1 MPSWWL
7 SWAGWGACRAQCWGA
22 CWWASSTISAR
33 RSSPSCPTSRSSRPW
48 PPFSPSGPRG
58 SSAARDPP
66 PRAARRWRRRAP
78 RPRGPLPARVPADA
92 RHPGPHR
99 RHSRHEPR
107 RAAGLYGHAAA
118 GPCRLLGRG
127 CLCGGA
133 PRHRARRRPR
143 GLSRRRRA
151 ARGGHRGR
159 LRPRRHPRG
168 RHLFPDDH
176 ARAGHGGLGSGLPL
190 GLGHQGR
197 QRRVRRAASE
207 PAGPGPPRRAPALLL
222 LRAGGG
228 LPGLGAAGPARRL
241 ALRPP
246 PARNPRERVAHA
258 EPRLSRVAAQ
268 VSRLRAVRHRGGRGR
283 RALGLLQR
291 LRLAHRRAAHY
302 LGGGPP
308 HGSAGRSRLPGRLPA
323 GRGRHRVPQELRQHL
338 HQALAAHPGRRVH
351 RRHPLRAPGRDGRAP
366 GAATL
371 ALPLAGVSKSFGG
384 LHAVEGVTLSVQA
397 GERRALI
404 GPNGAGKTTL
414 FNLISGTLPLSGGAI
429 SLFGQDVTRAPAHRR
444 AALGLARTFQI
455 TNLFPDLTVLENCLL
470 AVQALS
476 PVKFSMLRP
485 VTAYGHLRESA
496 RAMLE
501 AVGLEAV
508 AAARVNVLS
517 HGEQRQLEIA
527 LALAGRPRVLLLDE
541 PTAGLSPAESR
552 LMAALLAR
560 LHPALTLTMIEH
572 DMDIALELSPTVT
585 VLHYGRVIAD
595 GSREEIRADP
605 QVREI
610 YLGG

>member
-1 MPSWWL
+1 
-7 SWAGWGACRAQCWGA
+7 
-22 CWWASSTISAR
+22 
-33 RSSPSCPTSRSSRPW
+33 
-48 PPFSPSGPRG
+48 
-58 SSAARDPP
+58 
-66 PRAARRWRRRAP
+66 
-78 RPRGPLPARVPADA
+78 
-92 RHPGPHR
+92 
-99 RHSRHEPR
+99 
-107 RAAGLYGHAAA
+107 
-118 GPCRLLGRG
+118 
-127 CLCGGA
+127 
-133 PRHRARRRPR
+133 
-143 GLSRRRRA
+143 
-151 ARGGHRGR
+151 
-159 LRPRRHPRG
+159 
-168 RHLFPDDH
+168 
-176 ARAGHGGLGSGLPL
+176 
-190 GLGHQGR
+190 
-197 QRRVRRAASE
+197 
-207 PAGPGPPRRAPALLL
+207 
-222 LRAGGG
+222 
-228 LPGLGAAGPARRL
+228 
-241 ALRPP
+241 
-246 PARNPRERVAHA
+246 
-258 EPRLSRVAAQ
+258 
-268 VSRLRAVRHRGGRGR
+268 
-283 RALGLLQR
+283 
-291 LRLAHRRAAHY
+291 
-302 LGGGPP
+302 
-308 HGSAGRSRLPGRLPA
+308 
-323 GRGRHRVPQELRQHL
+323 
-338 HQALAAHPGRRVH
+338 
-351 RRHPLRAPGRDGRAP
+351 
-366 GAATL
+366 
-371 ALPLAGVSKSFGG
+371 
-384 LHAVEGVTLSVQA
+384 VEGVTLSVQA

-485 VTAYGHLRESA
+485 VTAYGHLRERA

-560 LHPALTLTMIEH
+560 LDPAITVLMIEH
-572 DMDIALELSPTVT
+572 DMDIALELSLTVT